1 MDYFVSRNP
10 MDQPLGNGVNISA
23 RLMEIYE
30 SGDVTLQGLNKVI
43 RLLIDLGHNIKKTA
57 R

>member
-1 MDYFVSRNP
+1 